1 MERSN
6 LLKRFFRYISIDTT
20 SDSSK
25 EETPSSEGQRELAQL
40 LIKELEDLDLDKI
53 YYDEKYCYVYGKL
66 NGNKDL
72 PKIGFVAHLDTSED
86 ASGKNIKPKI
96 ISDYN
101 GEDLA
106 LNDEVIL
113 STKMYPSLKN
123 HVGKTLITTS
133 GDTLLG
139 ADNKA
144 GIAEIMTMLE
154 YFSKSSKKHGDIYI
168 CFTPDEEI
176 GLGTLHLDK
185 NYFCPDFAYTVD
197 GGTLGEFSYENF
209 NAANAYIEITGV
221 PIHCGSAKGIMINAG
236 RVATILQSMM
246 PNEIPEN
253 TENYEGF
260 FHLDEISGNVAK
272 ARMKYLIR
280 DFDEVNFEKRKEFIT
295 SVVDELNKKYN
306 NCIQLKIKDSYKNML
321 SQIKKEPELI
331 NGTISAISSLGI
343 DPQVLAIRGGTD
355 GTEISFNGIPCPN
368 IGVGAYNFHGVHE
381 YACVEEME
389 KTSELLIAI
398 VNQFS
403 RKKETTKNR

>member
-40 LIKELEDLDLDKI
+40 LIEELEDLNLDKI

-66 NGNKDL
+66 KGNKDL

-86 ASGKNIKPKI
+86 ASGKNVKPKI

-101 GEDLA
+101 GEDIA

-113 STKMYPSLKN
+113 STKMYPSLKE
-123 HVGKTLITTS
+123 HVGKTIITTS

-154 YFSKSSKKHGDIYI
+154 YFSKSKKEHGDIYI

-176 GLGTLHLDK
+176 GLGTLHLDN
-185 NYFCPDFAYTVD
+185 NYFCPDFAYTID

-260 FHLDEISGNVAK
+260 FHLEEISGNVAK
-272 ARMKYLIR
+272 AKMKYLIR
-280 DFDEVNFEKRKEFIT
+280 DFDEVNFEKRKELIT

-343 DPQVLAIRGGTD
+343 NPQVIAIRGGTD

-381 YACVEEME
+381 YACIEEME

>member
-1 MERSN
+1 MEKSN
-6 LLKRFFRYISIDTT
+6 LLKRFFKYVSIDTT

-25 EETPSSEGQRELAQL
+25 EETPSSEGQRVLAEL
-40 LIKELEDLDLDKI
+40 LIEELNDLNLDNI
-53 YYDEKYCYVYGKL
+53 YYDEQHCYVYGKL
-66 NGNKDL
+66 KGNKDL
-72 PKIGFVAHLDTSED
+72 PKIGFISHLDTSDD
-86 ASGKNIKPKI
+86 ASGKDVKPKI
-96 ISDYN
+96 IHNYDGNDIVLNN
-101 GEDLA
+101 G
-106 LNDEVIL
+106 ITL
-113 STKMYPSLKN
+113 SPKTYPSLKN
-123 HVGKTLITTS
+123 HIGKTLITTS

-154 YFSKSSKKHGDIYI
+154 YFSKSSKEHGDIYI

-185 NYFCPDFAYTVD
+185 NYFCPEFAYTVD
-197 GGTLGEFSYENF
+197 GEALGEFSYENF

-221 PIHCGSAKGIMINAG
+221 PIHCGSAKGIMVNAG
-236 RVATILQSMM
+236 RVATVLHSMI

-253 TENYEGF
+253 TEKYEGF
-260 FHLDEISGNVAK
+260 FHLDEIGGNVAK
-272 ARMKYLIR
+272 AKMKYLIR
-280 DFDEVNFEKRKEFIT
+280 DFDEVNFEKRKELIT
-295 SVVDELNKKYN
+295 DVVNELNKKYN

-331 NGTISAISSLGI
+331 KGTISAISSLGVNPKI
-343 DPQVLAIRGGTD
+343 VAIRGGTD
-355 GTEISFNGIPCPN
+355 GTEVSFNGIPCPN

-381 YACVEEME
+381 YACIEEME

-403 RKKETTKNR
+403 RKKETAKNR